1 MSDQNTTVIDS
12 KGRWPTPDPE
22 MRTEPVRGP
31 GIVAV
36 DAQGRITSWNGVAAS
51 LLANTSGL
59 LALGQP
65 FVKLEVEA
73 GRSCFLTFN
82 SHVMADGSLICLCE
96 QSATQASPALAST
109 IPSPVSATSLTAALP
124 AAVPLPPSV
133 PHLVPMMDGGWPGLP
148 AHSPSSV
155 IRCRCGSSTGRRL
168 PSSL

>member
-12 KGRWPTPDPE
+12 KGRWPTPELE

-51 LLANTSGL
+51 LLANAGGL

-65 FVKLEVEA
+65 FGRLEVEA

-96 QSATQASPALAST
+96 QSAAPASQASSSLVPAL
-109 IPSPVSATSLTAALP
+109 SAAMP
-124 AAVPLPPSV
+124 
-133 PHLVPMMDGGWPGLP
+133 PHLTPSHLMPARDGAL
-148 AHSPSSV
+148 AE
-155 IRCRCGSSTGRRL
+155 IAGSFA
-168 PSSL
+168 